1 MVIYQKMKRVVPVKW
16 KIRILSLKGLLEDK
30 ATRIQRSLKGG
41 VRIPPPDLIYLVSGH
56 KNAAKFLRGGKT
68 ASQAICETLEKN
80 GINIEEFSKILDFGC
95 GVGRIMRYLNTL
107 QGPAI
112 YGTDYNPHLIRWCK
126 SNLNFAEFEVNTL
139 SDELT
144 YESETFDF
152 IYAFSVFTHLNE
164 QLQFHWIRELTRV
177 LRPGGHLYLTTHGE
191 HYISQFTLEQKEQ
204 FRNGQLVVLGAGQ
217 AGTNYCAAYH
227 PNRYVQE
234 RLAKNLT
241 VVNFIAR
248 GARGNSEQDV
258 YLLKKPLTF

>member
-1 MVIYQKMKRVVPVKW
+1 MGIVLRMKRVVPVRW

-30 ATRIQRSLKGG
+30 AARIQRSLKGG
-41 VRIPPPDLIYLVSGH
+41 VSVPPPDLIYFVSGH

-68 ASQAICETLEKN
+68 ASQAICETLENN
-80 GINIEEFSKILDFGC
+80 GINIEEFGKILDFGC
-95 GVGRIMRYLNTL
+95 GVGRIMRHLNTL
-107 QGPAI
+107 QGPAM
-112 YGTDYNPHLIRWCK
+112 YGTDYNPQLISWCK
-126 SNLNFAEFEVNTL
+126 SNLSFAEFEVNTL

-191 HYISQFTLEQKEQ
+191 HYISQFTPEQQEQ
-204 FRNGQLVVLGAGQ
+204 FRGGQLVVLGGGQ
-217 AGTNYCAAYH
+217 AGTNHCAAYH
-227 PNRYVQE
+227 PNSYVRE

-248 GARGNSEQDV
+248 GAKGNSEQDV
-258 YLLKKPLTF
+258 YLLKKPLTL